1 MLYKEILSAYLDL
14 INSKIFFILITVSGL
29 DILLG
34 KARAF
39 KDNMLNSYTGT
50 RGLVNHS
57 LVIIIAL
64 GLGVTTSLFEQQYV
78 SNIFY
83 IFFISD
89 YITSIYANT
98 QLLGIPLPE
107 LDFLKEEL
115 RRKENNVRL

>member
-1 MLYKEILSAYLDL
+1 MLHEEILSAYADL
-14 INSKIFFILITVSGL
+14 INSKIFFILITVSLL

-34 KARAF
+34 KSRAF
-39 KDNMLNSYTGT
+39 KDKILNSYTGI

-57 LVIIIAL
+57 LVLIIASSI
-64 GLGVTTSLFEQQYV
+64 GVGASLLEQQYF
-78 SNIFY
+78 SNLFF

-107 LDFLKEEL
+107 IDVLKEEL
-115 RRKENNVRL
+115 RRKQNNVRL